1 MSNKSVNKVAVATKH
16 PGVFMQTTEL
26 ETETGQE
33 LPIVE
38 TGTDTSPGEKGEP
51 KVDTE
56 PELDEE
62 EEEMNLSD
70 DQHVLPESDRIDE
83 VDENETKTDRIDE
96 SESKIDRIDLEEQN
110 ESLVCDESVEDID
123 DEDMEPLSLSDD
135 DSAEEIEKEPTK
147 KKADKTVEL
156 EQDEI
161 SG

>member
-16 PGVFMQTTEL
+16 PGVFMQTAEL
-26 ETETGQE
+26 ETETGQV
-33 LPIVE
+33 LPRVE
-38 TGTDTSPGEKGEP
+38 TVTENSPGDKGEP
-51 KVDTE
+51 ELDTE
-56 PELDEE
+56 AELDEE
-62 EEEMNLSD
+62 EEEELNLSD

-83 VDENETKTDRIDE
+83 VDENETKIDRIDE
-96 SESKIDRIDLEEQN
+96 NESKTDRIDLEEQN

-147 KKADKTVEL
+147 KKAEETVEQ
-156 EQDEI
+156 EEM